1 MNTITVDKKKFII
14 KFKYDPNLVAAVKTL
29 AKYKWD
35 AEKRQWTVA
44 ATLLNKQA
52 LLQWN
57 GFAYSQEF
65 KDFGAKE
72 LSIAAAREVEMLNRL
87 QQLDL
92 TDLFP
97 YQREGV
103 KFLVKTQ
110 KAFLLDEPGCGK
122 SAQALKAAFLLN
134 EPVVIVTKAAL
145 KLNWKHEITK
155 WLGKDIAVNII
166 SGTTACPLSTN
177 FNFHVINYNILDSW
191 AAELRKF
198 KHFIFDECQY
208 VKNFKAKRTKA
219 ALEMVQD
226 SESVYLLSATP
237 VDNRVKDLISQL
249 QLIDRLDDFGG
260 KFKFQIRYCLP
271 ADAPIM
277 MHDLSEKSISDIK
290 VGDKVIGWQRYI
302 AGKNR
307 RLCES
312 EVLDLFVRKSVLQ
325 KVILHNGDELVCTPD
340 HLWLNGRSNSKN
352 PDKEFYP
359 ARMKYR
365 TKIVKIL
372 NAIKPPEYFHTDD
385 YKYGYI
391 NGAFRGDGWCTR
403 VTHETYHP
411 FKDKKFFLGDS
422 TYRVGIGCKD
432 VEPINRLKEYL
443 NYFNI
448 NYSYSFRDDELHR
461 LSLGNKVG
469 YDFILGTELS
479 EKSKAWW
486 AGFMAGLY
494 DTEGSGQTIAQY
506 KEVNPITYS
515 MIEDGFKF
523 LRFDYKSTSDETF
536 RIRNGRRE
544 FLRFWNTCFPSITRK
559 LKSHVF
565 NGGGK
570 FSVGYSTEESN
581 LFKIKEIIPL
591 EGEHDV
597 YTMKTSTGNYVA
609 YGYGSKN
616 CDGYRDN
623 FGWHFDGATN
633 LDELHTKL
641 KAFSLRRKKS
651 DVLAELPPQQYFN
664 VYLNI
669 DNRKEYSEAF
679 TEFTNWYMNSVQ
691 DEAKFLAS
699 IAHLSPQKQAQAI
712 WSRKQLLDSGS
723 IKAEHLVKLEKLKQL
738 AALGKL
744 NACIE
749 WIETFLESGEKLVV
763 FCIHKIIQKK
773 LIQAFPNAVSILAED
788 SAETRDRN
796 VQTFQTDPNCKLII
810 CSIDAAGE
818 GITLTA
824 ASNTAILEFPW
835 IPSKLSQLEGRTH
848 RIGSNGTSVDYYY
861 LIAEQ
866 TVDESLIS
874 LLMEKKHAADLVVD
888 GQSIV
893 NDLMTKIYE

>member
-14 KFKYDPNLVAAVKTL
+14 KFKYDPSLVAAVKTL
-29 AKYKWD
+29 TKYKWD
-35 AEKRQWTVA
+35 ANKRQWTVA

-122 SAQALKAAFLLN
+122 SVQALKAAFLLN

-191 AAELRKF
+191 VAELRKF

-260 KFKFQIRYCLP
+260 KSNFQLRHC
-271 ADAPIM
+271 
-277 MHDLSEKSISDIK
+277 
-290 VGDKVIGWQRYI
+290 G
-302 AGKNR
+302 
-307 RLCES
+307 
-312 EVLDLFVRKSVLQ
+312 
-325 KVILHNGDELVCTPD
+325 
-340 HLWLNGRSNSKN
+340 
-352 PDKEFYP
+352 
-359 ARMKYR
+359 
-365 TKIVKIL
+365 
-372 NAIKPPEYFHTDD
+372 
-385 YKYGYI
+385 
-391 NGAFRGDGWCTR
+391 
-403 VTHETYHP
+403 
-411 FKDKKFFLGDS
+411 
-422 TYRVGIGCKD
+422 
-432 VEPINRLKEYL
+432 
-443 NYFNI
+443 
-448 NYSYSFRDDELHR
+448 
-461 LSLGNKVG
+461 
-469 YDFILGTELS
+469 
-479 EKSKAWW
+479 
-486 AGFMAGLY
+486 GFQ
-494 DTEGSGQTIAQY
+494 DQ
-506 KEVNPITYS
+506 
-515 MIEDGFKF
+515 
-523 LRFDYKSTSDETF
+523 
-536 RIRNGRRE
+536 
-544 FLRFWNTCFPSITRK
+544 
-559 LKSHVF
+559 
-565 NGGGK
+565 
-570 FSVGYSTEESN
+570 
-581 LFKIKEIIPL
+581 
-591 EGEHDV
+591 
-597 YTMKTSTGNYVA
+597 
-609 YGYGSKN
+609 
-616 CDGYRDN
+616 

-651 DVLAELPPQQYFN
+651 DVLTELPPQQYFN

-691 DEAKFLAS
+691 DEAKFLES

-824 ASNTAILEFPW
+824 ASNTAIIEFPW
-835 IPSKLSQLEGRTH
+835 TSSKLEQAFGRTH
-848 RIGSNGTSVDYYY
+848 RIGSNNTSVNYFF
-861 LIAEQ
+861 LIADKTIDIDIVKLLNEKKEAADKAIDGI
-866 TVDESLIS
+866 VDISILSS
-874 LLMEKKHAADLVVD
+874 LLEKL
-888 GQSIV
+888 
-893 NDLMTKIYE
+893 